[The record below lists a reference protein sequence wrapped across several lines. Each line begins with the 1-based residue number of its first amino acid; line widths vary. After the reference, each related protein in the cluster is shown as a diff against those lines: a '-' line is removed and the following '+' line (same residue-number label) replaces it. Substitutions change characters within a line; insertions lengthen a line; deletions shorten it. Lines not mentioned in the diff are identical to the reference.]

1 MQEPNKEKSRP
12 KEIFKERDT
21 LDISKIIEERII
33 QYGGTVVRYSKDEM
47 QKCLK
52 HQEECLK

>member
-12 KEIFKERDT
+12 KELCKKQDT
-21 LDISKIIEERII
+21 PDISNIIEERII
-33 QYGGTVVRYSKDEM
+33 QYRGTVVRYSKEEM

-52 HQEECLK
+52 HQEESLK